1 MKIHK
6 LMFNQIVA
14 QDVMSGKYPSYV
26 NSKNSKPCWSLYR
39 GKKAMYAIQD
49 TTSPINT
56 LILHSPHKSTYLF
69 LSCDARE
76 IAEYIT
82 NHEMNFAK
90 TIANDARRAEY
101 IETNEWTKND

>member
-1 MKIHK
+1 MTIHK
-6 LMFNQIVA
+6 SIFNQIIA
-14 QDVMSGKYPSYV
+14 QDVMAGKYPSYV

-39 GKKAMYAIQD
+39 GKKAMYSPQD
-49 TTSPINT
+49 LKNPVNT

-82 NHEMNFAK
+82 NHEQSFAK
-90 TIANDARRAEY
+90 TLANDARRAEY
-101 IETNEWTKND
+101 IETNGWTKND